1 MSDAFSI
8 YEPRE
13 SGLHRQ
19 HPLTKIVLSLCLLTL
34 GLTLPGIW
42 TSYLLFAGVVI
53 PLAIWGQ
60 VWSKLLKAVWN
71 VVLPFAI
78 SVLLIQ
84 GFFWGKGT
92 TLFMLGPF
100 ALKLEGLLYAITS
113 IGRILLVIS
122 SFTLLAL
129 TTRPDTLMVALSQI
143 GFPPSLAYIVAATIQ
158 IVPRFRARASTVI
171 DAQRAR
177 GLETEGNLLRR
188 AQALVPLIMPLVLGS
203 LVDIEERAI
212 AIEARAFKAKRKKTS
227 LVELTDSL
235 TQQAV
240 RLGLIMVTVLAVGV
254 GLWL

>member
-19 HPLTKIVLSLCLLTL
+19 HPLTKIVLTLCLLTL

-42 TSYLLFAGVVI
+42 TSYLLFGGAVI

-60 VWSKLLKAVWN
+60 VWPKLLKAAWN
-71 VVLPFAI
+71 VVLPFAV

-84 GFFWGKGT
+84 GFLWGEGT
-92 TLFMLGPF
+92 TLFTLGPL
-100 ALKLEGLLYAITS
+100 AMKLEGLLFAVAS
-113 IGRILLVIS
+113 IGRILLVVS
-122 SFTLLAL
+122 SFTLLSL
-129 TTRPDTLMVALSQI
+129 TTRPDTLMFALTQI
-143 GFPPSLAYIVAATIQ
+143 GFPASLAYIVAATIQ
-158 IVPRFRARASTVI
+158 IVPRFRAKASTI
-171 DAQRAR
+171 IEAQRAR
-177 GLETEGNLLRR
+177 GLETEGYMLRR

-227 LVELTDSL
+227 LVELSDSPI
-235 TQQAV
+235 QQAL
-240 RLGLIMVTVLAVGV
+240 RLGLIVVTVLAAGV